1 MSLEQSKVHM
11 IIPGLLLEKDSLWAK
26 CVAERERAPFP
37 DYLLGVES
45 WIQQVHASQVDLALN
60 LMKPR

>member
-1 MSLEQSKVHM
+1 
-11 IIPGLLLEKDSLWAK
+11 
-26 CVAERERAPFP
+26 VAERERAPFP